1 MSPRILDG
9 RLTPGQLQALRM
21 AANGMTAGQIARRLG
36 TTETG
41 IHLRLNQ
48 AARSLGAK
56 SRPHL
61 VALALVRGL
70 LEPGDIDDTTDR
82 KEHAA

>member
-1 MSPRILDG
+1 MPRILNG
-9 RLTPGQLQALRM
+9 HLTAAQLAALRL
-21 AANGMTAGQIARRLG
+21 AANGLTAGQIARRLG

-48 AARSLGAK
+48 AARAMGAT

-61 VALALVRGL
+61 VALALVTGVL
-70 LEPGDIDDTTDR
+70 NPNDIHQPSTP

>member
-1 MSPRILDG
+1 MPRILNG
-9 RLTPGQLQALRM
+9 HLTAGQLAALRL

-48 AARSLGAK
+48 AARSMGAT

-70 LEPGDIDDTTDR
+70 LTADDIHQPNTPR
-82 KEHAA
+82 EHAA

>member
-1 MSPRILDG
+1 MPRVIDG
-9 RLTPGQLQALRM
+9 RLSPGELAALRM
-21 AANGMTAGQIARRLG
+21 AANGLSAGQIARRLG

-41 IHLRLNQ
+41 IHLRLNR
-48 AARSLGAK
+48 AARSLGAA

-70 LEPGDIDDTTDR
+70 LTNDDIEDTNTP

>member
-1 MSPRILDG
+1 MPRVLNG
-9 RLTPGQLQALRM
+9 RLSPGQLQALRL

-48 AARSLGAK
+48 AARSLGAA

-61 VALALVRGL
+61 VALALVRGVL
-70 LEPGDIDDTTDR
+70 TAGDITDTP
-82 KEHAA
+82 KETAA

>member
-1 MSPRILDG
+1 MPRVLNG
-9 RLTPGQLQALRM
+9 HLSPGQLAALRL
-21 AANGMTAGQIARRLG
+21 AANGLTAGQIARRLG

-48 AARSLGAK
+48 AARAVGAR

-61 VALALVRGL
+61 VALALASGL
-70 LEPGDIDDTTDR
+70 LSAADIDQPNTPR
-82 KEHAA
+82 PQEVV